1 MLKGMDE
8 GKRKRSFEP
17 EYEPLW
23 KFGEEYFV
31 VVLVVELVVQPC
43 HGGCGG
49 MTVHCGIEL
58 HIISASAM
66 QCAHDRFRHSLRA
79 GIIFGWVEWL

>member
-31 VVLVVELVVQPC
+31 GFVGPGEC
-43 HGGCGG
+43 GGGG